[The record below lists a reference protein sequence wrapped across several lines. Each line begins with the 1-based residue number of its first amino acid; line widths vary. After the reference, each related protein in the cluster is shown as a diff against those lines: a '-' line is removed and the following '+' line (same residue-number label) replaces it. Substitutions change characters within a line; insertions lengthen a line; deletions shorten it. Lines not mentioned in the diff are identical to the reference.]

1 MESLRVMSFNIAGGY
16 DEHEPEN
23 AWIGSGRS
31 GLVCEAIGDTSP
43 DLIGFQEVQWPNFA
57 TFGESLEA
65 YDSFQGPHA
74 NDPPHLFNPVYWRR
88 ERLRPRSRGGFWI
101 SATPECYSRSWGS
114 ACVRTATWVRF
125 SDLATD
131 AEFLHVNTHLDHI
144 SEQAR
149 TEGASLLNRWISS
162 AARPGERQL
171 LTADFNCNPWTP
183 RVEDPAAAG
192 STITD
197 AVHRFLL
204 EKGFEDAF
212 LSAGLRDGPASN
224 TYHGY
229 DGPAYDLLQHHLSWR
244 LDWVLYRCP
253 AVEVEVEESWI
264 VRRHR
269 GSLYP
274 SDHYPVVSDLK
285 WG

>member
-1 MESLRVMSFNIAGGY
+1 MESLRVMSFNLAGGY

-23 AWIGSGRS
+23 AWTGSGRS
-31 GLVCEAIGDTSP
+31 GLVCEVIDDTSP

-88 ERLRPRSRGGFWI
+88 ERLQPRARGGFWI
-101 SATPECYSRSWGS
+101 SDTPDSYSRSWGS

-125 SDLATD
+125 RDVATD
-131 AEFLHVNTHLDHI
+131 VEFLHVNTHLDHI

-183 RVEDPAAAG
+183 PRGGSRRGGRHHHRRGTSLPSRERLRRRVSERRTSRRSG
-192 STITD
+192 VEYVS
-197 AVHRFLL
+197 
-204 EKGFEDAF
+204 
-212 LSAGLRDGPASN
+212 
-224 TYHGY
+224 
-229 DGPAYDLLQHHLSWR
+229 R
-244 LDWVLYRCP
+244 L
-253 AVEVEVEESWI
+253 
-264 VRRHR
+264 
-269 GSLYP
+269 
-274 SDHYPVVSDLK
+274 
-285 WG
+285 